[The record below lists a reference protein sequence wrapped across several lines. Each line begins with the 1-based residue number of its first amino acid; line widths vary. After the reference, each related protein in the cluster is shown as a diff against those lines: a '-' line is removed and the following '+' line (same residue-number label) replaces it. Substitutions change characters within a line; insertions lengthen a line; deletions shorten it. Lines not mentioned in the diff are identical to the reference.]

1 MVGFDSRYILNS
13 RLLQTRLWEL
23 RPDEDWP
30 RAFFHYKLSSPFPVS
45 EKECRVST
53 LVFFFLSLYVICLF
67 LSFSLFL
74 FISYSLYLYLS
85 LSLSLYIV
93 SLCAAN
99 CPNICRLHRFLY
111 IRLYGHS
118 FYFQQQNGAYIMFIL
133 HTHSLM
139 SLDIFAKYYPQQE
152 LRDRIRSKQAI
163 LATRRLLFYISEL
176 FC

>member
-53 LVFFFLSLYVICLF
+53 LVFFFSLYTSFVCLF

-74 FISYSLYLYLS
+74 SIYFSLFLPLSISFSIYRLL
-85 LSLSLYIV
+85 I
-93 SLCAAN
+93 CAAN

-133 HTHSLM
+133 HAHSLT
-139 SLDIFAKYYPQQE
+139 SLDIFAKCYPQEE
-152 LRDRIRSKQAI
+152 LRDRI
-163 LATRRLLFYISEL
+163 
-176 FC
+176 